1 MSKAYVF
8 FTDSY
13 ACTVTPIQ
21 RRLETGE
28 AVQTWES
35 KIEMLPEL
43 LCLWLSNSFEKDTF
57 EAFRSDEDVEKFL
70 KEIKEMEVLK

>member
-13 ACTVTPIQ
+13 VCTVTPIQ

-28 AVQTWES
+28 PVQTWES
-35 KIEMLPEL
+35 KIEMYPERI
-43 LCLWLSNSFEKDTF
+43 CLWLSNTF
-57 EAFRSDEDVEKFL
+57 ERDTLGFLLTDEDVEKFL
-70 KEIKEMEVLK
+70 RERKVKHYG

>member
-35 KIEMLPEL
+35 KIEMYPER
-43 LCLWLSNSFEKDTF
+43 LCLWLSNSFERDTF
-57 EAFRSDEDVEKFL
+57 GEFRIDEDVEKFL
-70 KEIKEMEVLK
+70 AERKAKLHG

>member
-28 AVQTWES
+28 SVETWES
-35 KIEMLPEL
+35 KIEMYPEG
-43 LCLWLSNSFEKDTF
+43 LCLWLSNSFERGIFETF
-57 EAFRSDEDVEKFL
+57 RTDEDVEKFL
-70 KEIKEMEVLK
+70 AGRKVGVERG